1 MRTTGKAEIPE
12 GARKEAELLYLHNIV
27 TIVEKYKIPH
37 SLIMNLDQTPLKYIP
52 AMNHT
57 MAKQNSK
64 SVSIAGSSDKR
75 SITGTFTITLNG
87 HFLPMQLIY
96 GGKTKQSLPRFKFPD
111 GFSLSCNPKHFS
123 NAMESIKLINEI
135 IIPYVQSQR
144 KELGKPKQAALVI
157 MDVFRGQITDDVIPL
172 LRDNNIHYV
181 FVPNNMT
188 QLFQPLDL
196 TVNKHCKSYLKQL
209 LSESYA

>member
-1 MRTTGKAEIPE
+1 MQTMGKVEIPE
-12 GARKEAELLYLHNIV
+12 GARKEVKLSYLRNIV
-27 TIVEKYKIPH
+27 TIVEKYEIPH
-37 SLIMNLDQTPLKYIP
+37 SLIMNLDQTYLKYKP

-96 GGKTKQSLPRFKFPD
+96 WGKTRQSLPRFKFTN
-111 GFSLSCNPKHFS
+111 GFSLSWDPKHFS

-144 KELGKPKQAALVI
+144 KELGKHKQATLVI
-157 MDVFRGQITDDVIPL
+157 MDVFRGQITDDAISL

-181 FVPNNMT
+181 LVPNNTT

-196 TVNKHCKSYLKQL
+196 MVNKHCT
-209 LSESYA
+209 